1 MNENEKKEKTI
12 MTTLFQIFQI
22 LLIPIAA
29 FCVFAPIYWFTSG
42 KENMKKNQIMKK
54 IHSEI
59 LKGNKVAIAIK
70 CESYS
75 WMTSLENEDLIMAAL
90 DGNESAIKAL
100 KIDLD
105 RPNRKY

>member
-1 MNENEKKEKTI
+1 MNDIEKKEKSI
-12 MTTLFQIFQI
+12 MTTLLQTLPIFM
-22 LLIPIAA
+22 IPIAV

-42 KENMKKNQIMKK
+42 KENMKKNKIRNQ

-70 CESYS
+70 CDGYS
-75 WMTSLENEDLIMAAL
+75 WLTSVENEDLIMAAL